1 MISIII
7 PIYNAEA
14 YLSACLDSVIAQI
27 TSEPIEIILVD
38 DRSTDGSL
46 AIATSYAKRHAED
59 PHRQVILLNQPHSG
73 QSAARNTGLRRA
85 TGDYIAFLDAD
96 DRLAP
101 DWCER
106 HRKVLSRGKYDY
118 VQSGYRRT
126 TDADEKGWW
135 VGRRHLPRNRYQFT
149 SPCMRL
155 YRRQL
160 FEEKKLRFPEGMIYE
175 DVLFSVNLWLS
186 NAHCHMIR
194 YAGYLYTRNPEST
207 TSRPHLKAQQRILQL
222 LHQRMRGESLR
233 NRLII
238 FYTILRL
245 EGHFIKP

>member
-7 PIYNAEA
+7 PVYNAEP
-14 YLSACLDSVIAQI
+14 YLSACIDSIIAQI
-27 TSEPIEIILVD
+27 TGEPIQIILVD
-38 DRSTDGSL
+38 DRSTDNSVT
-46 AIATSYAKRHAED
+46 IAQSYAKRHAED
-59 PHRQVILLNQPHSG
+59 PRRQVILITQPHSG

-85 TGDYIAFLDAD
+85 TGEYIAFVDAD

-106 HRKVLSRGKYDY
+106 HKKALGKADY

-126 TDADEKGWW
+126 KDADEKGWW
-135 VGRRHLPRNRYQFT
+135 VGRRHLPRNRFQFT

-155 YRRQL
+155 YRREI
-160 FEEKKLRFPEGMIYE
+160 FEKNKLYFPEGMIYE
-175 DVLFSVNLWLS
+175 DVLFSVNLWLTD
-186 NAHCHMIR
+186 ARCHIIR

-207 TSRPHLKAQQRILQL
+207 TSRPHLKAQQHILQL
-222 LHQRMRGESLR
+222 LHRRMHGESLR